1 MRKILLISIIAL
13 AACGCAT
20 TGQQARKEESEAAKA
35 PVLTGPKKR
44 IAVLDFEDKVPRTQE
59 RAGLLETLFGGQR
72 EEQANIGTG
81 MSDMLTTALFKS
93 GKFIVVE
100 RQSLQDVMQEQQLG
114 ASGMVADQTS
124 TKIGELVGAQVLIKG
139 AVTEFQEKTGGGM
152 GGFDMGPFAMG
163 VQSSFA
169 KVAIDIKL
177 IEATTG
183 VVIEAM
189 NFEKEVTESGLA
201 MAARLRGIKFGAGG
215 FQKTP
220 IGKAVRE
227 CIQEAV
233 DYIIERSV
241 NMPWQARIALIKEG
255 KIYLNV
261 GLSSGINVGDEFTVY
276 RPGEEIIDPE
286 TGMSLGAEENR
297 IGILRIEEVREKLS
311 IASAVQGS
319 DYSVRDIVRIK

>member
-1 MRKILLISIIAL
+1 MKKMLLIFLIAL

-20 TGQQARKEESEAAKA
+20 TGQQALKEEPEIAKA

-59 RAGLLETLFGGQR
+59 RAGLLEMLFGGQR

-114 ASGMVADQTS
+114 ASGMVADQTT

-152 GGFDMGPFAMG
+152 GGFDLGPFAMG

-177 IEATTG
+177 IDAATG

-189 NFEKEVTESGLA
+189 NFEKEVTESGLV
-201 MAARLRGIKFGAGG
+201 MAARLRGIKFGGGG

-233 DYIIERSV
+233 DYIISKSA

-261 GLSSGINVGDEFTVY
+261 GLSTGISAGDEFTVY
-276 RPGEEIIDPE
+276 RPGEDIIDPE

-297 IGILRIEEVREKLS
+297 IGMIRIEEVREKLS

-319 DYSVRDIVRIK
+319 DFSVRDIVRIK